1 MGAVFTKLSSNQ
13 DLKMPVAIVTGSNK
27 GIGFA
32 IVRALCQKFQGD
44 VYLTSRDEGRGQA
57 ALETLRQEGLQ
68 PKFHVLDIGNEDT
81 IVKLRDFMKE
91 KYGGIDILV
100 NNAGI
105 AFKQDATEP
114 FALQAKVTL
123 ETNYWANKRACQI
136 LFPILNA
143 GARVVNVSSSVGFL
157 GHLIGRAA
165 PENKAKAE
173 ELTKILSSPDLSEAE
188 LDGLMRDF
196 VSLAASGEHQAHGWL
211 NSTYMTSK
219 IGWSALSRIQ
229 QREMAQDARAD
240 IVINHVHPGYVD
252 TDMTSHKGPL
262 TIDRGAESSVF
273 AALLPPQTEVR
284 GDFIWHDCQV
294 LDWVNGPLP
303 AFV

>member
-1 MGAVFTKLSSNQ
+1 
-13 DLKMPVAIVTGSNK
+13 MPVAIVTGSNK

-32 IVRALCQKFQGD
+32 IVRSLCKKFQGD
-44 VYLTSRDEGRGQA
+44 VYLTSRDEGRGKA
-57 ALETLRQEGLQ
+57 AVETLRQEGLQ

-81 IVKLRDFMKE
+81 ILKLRDFIKE
-91 KYGGIDILV
+91 KHGGIDILI

-123 ETNYWANKRACQI
+123 ETNYWANKKACKI
-136 LFPILNA
+136 LFPILNP

-157 GHLIGRAA
+157 GLLNDRAA

-173 ELTKILSSPDLSEAE
+173 ELTRLLSSPDLSEAE
-188 LDGLMRDF
+188 LDGLMNDF
-196 VSLAASGEHQAHGWL
+196 VSLAATGEHQAHGWL

-229 QREMAQDARAD
+229 QREMARDERAD
-240 IVINHVHPGYVD
+240 IVVNHVHPGYVD

-262 TIDRGAESSVF
+262 TIDRYVEGCKS
-273 AALLPPQTEVR
+273 
-284 GDFIWHDCQV
+284 
-294 LDWVNGPLP
+294 
-303 AFV
+303 